1 MNTDWS
7 GSAVSA
13 RDLLGSAASPVTLS
27 TGYGAPSS
35 GVSTGGARW
44 VVFYVFVDSASTAAQ
59 IDIRVEA
66 SDVGAQW
73 SPLTAETITAGAATQ
88 SDYEPQRAFTG
99 TGLVFALPVPVRG
112 VPWLRVDAK
121 ADAGT
126 PTVHIRYSLGA

>member
-35 GVSTGGARW
+35 GFSTGGARW
-44 VVFYVFVDSASTAAQ
+44 VVFYVFVDSASLASQ

-73 SPLTAETITAGAATQ
+73 SPLTTETITVGAAPQ

-99 TGLVFALPVPVRG
+99 TGLILVLPVPVRG

>member
-1 MNTDWS
+1 MNTEWA

-27 TGYGAPSS
+27 TSYGAPSS

-73 SPLTAETITAGAATQ
+73 SPLTAETITAGAAPQ
-88 SDYEPQRAFTG
+88 SD
-99 TGLVFALPVPVRG
+99 
-112 VPWLRVDAK
+112 VDAK